1 MTTRNTIF
9 LSSFIGALFMTLVSS
24 TYLYVALKRVCKKI
38 RVSFEEWDDLKSF

>member
-1 MTTRNTIF
+1 MKTKKVVF
-9 LSSFIGALFMTLVSS
+9 LSSFIGALFVTLVSS